1 MDKLYAVRVGR
12 FSRQFAGRTMA
23 VAGVLMV
30 ITLAVM
36 LFSLTQGKVRIS
48 VAEVMQALFVASDS
62 GIDFIV
68 NQLRLARIVLAMLV
82 GGALAVSGLML
93 QSLVRNPL
101 ASPDILGI
109 TSGASAAAV
118 GFLSFFS
125 TALSQ
130 HWMPLAAIGGAWLM
144 ALLITL
150 LAWRQGASPI
160 RLVLVGVGLSAL
172 TGAATTM
179 MLVFSPLTTTLS
191 AYVWLTGS
199 VYGAQWQDVRS
210 LAVWLAAILPFIV
223 LLARH
228 VNVHE
233 LDDDLALGVGLP
245 VKAMRLALLSVSVAL
260 AGAAIAYAGAMAF
273 VGLVAPHIAKRLVGR
288 SFPGLALVAALVG
301 ANLVML
307 ADLAGRTLFL
317 PLDLPAGVFVS
328 ALGTP
333 FFIYLLIRQCR

>member
-48 VAEVMQALFVASDS
+48 VAEVMQALFAASDS

-301 ANLVML
+301 ANLVMF

>member
-48 VAEVMQALFVASDS
+48 VAEVMQALFAASDS

-130 HWMPLAAIGGAWLM
+130 YWMPLAAIGGAWLM

>member
-1 MDKLYAVRVGR
+1 MANLYAVRVGR
-12 FSRQFAGRTMA
+12 FSRQFAGRTTA
-23 VAGVLMV
+23 VASLMLL
-30 ITLAVM
+30 ITLTVM
-36 LFSLTQGKVRIS
+36 LFSLSQGKVRIS
-48 VAEVMQALFVASDS
+48 APEVMQALFAPSDS
-62 GIDFIV
+62 GTDFIV

-82 GGALAVSGLML
+82 GGALAVSGLLL

-125 TALSQ
+125 TLVSQ
-130 HWMPLAAIGGAWLM
+130 QWMPLAAIGGAWLM
-144 ALLITL
+144 AGLITL
-150 LAWRQGASPI
+150 LAWRRDASPI

-199 VYGAQWQDVRS
+199 VYGAQWRDVRS
-210 LAVWLAAILPFIV
+210 LAAWLAAILPFMV

-228 VNVHE
+228 VNIHE
-233 LDDDLALGVGLP
+233 LDDDLARGVGLP
-245 VKAMRLALLSVSVAL
+245 IKPIRLALLSVSVAL

-273 VGLVAPHIAKRLVGR
+273 VGLAAPHIAKKLVGR
-288 SFPGLALVAALVG
+288 SFPGLAFVAALVG

-307 ADLAGRTLFL
+307 GDLVGRTLFL

-328 ALGTP
+328 ALGAP

>member
-48 VAEVMQALFVASDS
+48 VAEVMQALFAASDS